1 MRTRSFT
8 MMPLTIPRFRWVS
21 WPAILLAAFLIAAA
35 SCSPDST
42 STDAGED
49 TEPVETQSQFEAR
62 MLARGASYG
71 MTAVSVDLELGRMM
85 LAVNSHLMQSL
96 GADPERARRLASG
109 FLDEMLTFRES
120 SEVAVEFQ
128 YQQETI
134 LIARLERGVV
144 VVTQYEPP
152 SGAREAE

>member
-1 MRTRSFT
+1 MFT
-8 MMPLTIPRFRWVS
+8 ATASSVRQAKWGRWGS
-21 WPAILLAAFLIAAA
+21 ILLAAFLIAAV
-35 SCSPDST
+35 SCSPDSN
-42 STDAGED
+42 STDAAED

-71 MTAVSVDLELGRMM
+71 VTAVSVNLESGRMV

-96 GADPERARRLASG
+96 GADAERARRLASG
-109 FLDEMLTFRES
+109 FLDELLTFRES

-128 YQQETI
+128 YQQEPI
-134 LIARLERGVV
+134 LIARLEKGLV

-152 SGAREAE
+152 SGAEEAE